1 MYNTSIM
8 ELIKKAITYFSDTFI
23 TLRATPNVS
32 RWKIIL
38 LWILRVLTIGV
49 AIHQIFF
56 GHLVL
61 GIVTLICF
69 FILTIPS
76 FFMVG
81 LVKFFPL
88 EVEILLFFMVFI
100 QFVLGEVNGLYYKQ
114 PYFDKFVH
122 FIIPFLISILAFL
135 IVYVMY
141 KTGKLKASRLAISL
155 MVLLFAMGIG
165 AIWEVI
171 EYGVEFL
178 RKNYFH
184 NWVTFQGSLVED
196 AYTDTMNDLVADLIG
211 SLLGI
216 FFSLKYIEYHRGTPR
231 MKEMIQEVKDDILE

>member
-1 MYNTSIM
+1 MYKII
-8 ELIKKAITYFSDTFI
+8 EYLK
-23 TLRATPNVS
+23 ATPNVA
-32 RWKIIL
+32 RWKIVL
-38 LWILRVLTIGV
+38 LWSLRVLTFVV
-49 AIHQIFF
+49 AIQQIFF
-56 GHLVL
+56 GNLLL
-61 GIVTLICF
+61 GIVTLVCF

-81 LVKFFPL
+81 LVKFFPM
-88 EVEILLFFMVFI
+88 EVEILLFSMVFI
-100 QFVLGEVNGLYYKQ
+100 QFVLGEVNGFYYKQ

-155 MVLLFAMGIG
+155 MVLLIAMGIG
-165 AIWEVI
+165 GIWEVI
-171 EYGVEFL
+171 EYAVEFL

-196 AYTDTMNDLVADLIG
+196 AYTDTMNDLVADLAG
-211 SLLGI
+211 SKGRYFRI
-216 FFSLKYIEYHRGTPR
+216 I
-231 MKEMIQEVKDDILE
+231 